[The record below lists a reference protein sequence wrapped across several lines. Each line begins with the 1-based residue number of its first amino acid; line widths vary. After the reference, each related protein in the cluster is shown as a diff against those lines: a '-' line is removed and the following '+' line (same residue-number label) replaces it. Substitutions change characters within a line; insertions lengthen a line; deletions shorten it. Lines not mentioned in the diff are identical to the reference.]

1 MIKHRIAGILYRN
14 ILKKIFFKKDPEDVH
29 DRMLEN
35 GHFLGKYRITRFITR
50 KLFDYQNPILSQE
63 ISGLKFRNPV
73 CLSAGFDK
81 NASIVDILP
90 EVGFGAMELGS
101 VTWKPYEGNPKPR
114 LYRLPKSKALVVYY
128 GLMNVG
134 VVKFVEKLKKYVQKK
149 SIVGISVAKTNC
161 TDTST
166 EEGGIN
172 DYFECLKYLE
182 HEQIGDFYTINIS
195 CPNTF
200 GGEPYTTGEK
210 LEKLLKKISELNI
223 KKPVFV
229 KMPINLP
236 LEEFDS
242 LLKVIIKYKLTGVVI
257 GNLTKVRDPELIK
270 DEIPEHIKGGIS
282 GMPTQ
287 KLNNEL
293 ISYTYKNYGKDLVIV
308 GVGGIFSP
316 EDAYEK
322 IKRGA
327 SFVQLI
333 TGMIFQGPQL
343 IGEINYGL
351 TKLLKKDGYSNIKEA
366 IGRAP

>member
-1 MIKHRIAGILYRN
+1 MLKHKIVGVLYRN
-14 ILKKIFFKKDPEDVH
+14 ILKKIFFKFDPEDVH
-29 DRMLEN
+29 DRMLSN

-50 KLFDYQNPILSQE
+50 TLFSYQNPILTQE
-63 ISGLKFRNPV
+63 IAGLTLRNPV

-90 EVGFGAMELGS
+90 EVGFGGMELGS

-134 VVKFVEKLKKYVQKK
+134 VVKFVEKLKKYTQKK
-149 SIVGISVAKTNC
+149 AIVGISVAKTNC
-161 TDTST
+161 VDTST

-182 HEQIGDFYTINIS
+182 HEKAGDFYTINIS

-200 GGEPYTTGEK
+200 GGEPYTTGDK
-210 LEKLLKKISELNI
+210 LEKLLNKISELKI
-223 KKPVFV
+223 QKPVFV

-236 LEEFDS
+236 IEEFDQ

-257 GNLTKVRDPELIK
+257 GNLTKVRDSELIK

-282 GMPTQ
+282 GLPTQ

-293 ISYTYKNYGKDLVIV
+293 ISYTYKNYGGELIIV

-333 TGMIFQGPQL
+333 TGMIFEGPQL

-351 TKLLKKDGYSNIKEA
+351 TKLLKQDGYTNIKEA
-366 IGRAP
+366 IGKNA